1 MLKTKALRKIF
12 ITTLSMFILLFIFSL
27 SVFNEVDVVRT
38 NFEIEDIT
46 GIVTDDIYLINS
58 NGLLVKNSIFIDSNK
73 IEDKILEIL
82 NNLYEKSNSQVPNGL
97 FGVIPSDV
105 SINSYNFDEGI
116 VTIDFSKEL
125 LNVTSDRM
133 KIVITSIVYSLTE
146 LNEIDG
152 VVILVDGELLDDYD
166 SVLNRN
172 IGINNKYLFNTRTN
186 ISKVVVYYL
195 EEIDNSLYYVPVT
208 KYLNDDRDKI
218 KIIIEELT
226 TSYIYEPNLMSFLD
240 TKLKLVDYREE
251 GDVLFLNFNDYFFD
265 SGNKV
270 LEEVVYSIAYSV
282 FDSYDVNMIMFEVEN
297 EKVKSISRSDL

>member
-27 SVFNEVDVVRT
+27 SIFKEVEVVRT

-46 GIVTDDIYLINS
+46 GIVTDDIYLIND
-58 NGLLVKNSIFIDSNK
+58 NGLLVRNSIFIDSK
-73 IEDKILEIL
+73 KLDDKVLEIL
-82 NNLYEKSNSQVPNGL
+82 NNLYEKNNSQYPDGL
-97 FGVIPSDV
+97 SGVIPNDVGINNISIDEGVVTINFSNELLDV
-105 SINSYNFDEGI
+105 S
-116 VTIDFSKEL
+116 
-125 LNVTSDRM
+125 SDRI
-133 KIVITSIVYSLTE
+133 KIIITSIVYSLTE
-146 LNEIDG
+146 LDDVDS
-152 VVILVDGELLDDYD
+152 VVILVEDKIIDGYEGN
-166 SVLNRN
+166 LNRD
-172 IGINNKYLFNTRTN
+172 IGINNKYLFNNRNN
-186 ISKVVVYYL
+186 ISKVVIYYL

-240 TKLKLVDYREE
+240 NKLKLVDYREE

-265 SGNKV
+265 SGDKV

-282 FDSYDVNMIMFEVEN
+282 FESYDVNMIMFEVEN
-297 EKVKSISRSDL
+297 KEVEFISREDL